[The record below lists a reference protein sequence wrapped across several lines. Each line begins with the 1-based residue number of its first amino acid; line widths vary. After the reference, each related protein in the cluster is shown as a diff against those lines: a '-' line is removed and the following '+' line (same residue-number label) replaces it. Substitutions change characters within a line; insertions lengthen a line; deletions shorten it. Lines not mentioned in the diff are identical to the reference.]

1 MSTNH
6 LIIGLGGTGGKV
18 IRELRKTLFQE
29 FRGKRLE
36 KVNLGYLYVDSS
48 QEMMGIDDPTWK
60 ILGTSVQL
68 DPGQQVLIREANLV
82 RLGTLRPPRPAAI
95 Q

>member
-36 KVNLGYLYVDSS
+36 KVNLGYLCVDSG
-48 QEMMGIDDPTWK
+48 QEIMGIDDPTWK
-60 ILGTSVQL
+60 GFWHQ
-68 DPGQQVLIREANLV
+68 
-82 RLGTLRPPRPAAI
+82 RPT
-95 Q
+95 